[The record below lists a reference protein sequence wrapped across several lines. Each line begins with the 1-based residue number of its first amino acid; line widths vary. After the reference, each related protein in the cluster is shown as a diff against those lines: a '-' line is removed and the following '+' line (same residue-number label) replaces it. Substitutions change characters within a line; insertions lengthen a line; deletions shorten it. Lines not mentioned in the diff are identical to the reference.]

1 MDMYDID
8 QLTHEIIELVDALKL
23 IKRYSND
30 EIAFNNLKEDM
41 LINYKMSKK
50 NELNTLILDLF
61 DDKKGEL

>member
-1 MDMYDID
+1 MHDID

-30 EIAFNNLKEDM
+30 EIAFNNLKEDT
-41 LINYKMSKK
+41 LISYKMSKK

-61 DDKKGEL
+61 DDKKGDL